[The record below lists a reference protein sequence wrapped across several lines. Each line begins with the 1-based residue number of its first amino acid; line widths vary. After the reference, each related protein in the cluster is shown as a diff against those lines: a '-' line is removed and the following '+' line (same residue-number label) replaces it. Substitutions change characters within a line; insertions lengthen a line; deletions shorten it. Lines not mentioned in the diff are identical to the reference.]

1 MKPLKHLL
9 VNIVVNGVVL
19 YAIVNYIPELGFK
32 IQSIYKDTYI
42 IFGILGIV
50 FWLINSVLKNILK
63 ILTLPVRL
71 ITLGL
76 SSLLLNIIVLYI
88 FEQTVNYLDLGI
100 IIQLGTLVQTLVL
113 SVILSGI
120 YFIIKKII

>member
-1 MKPLKHLL
+1 M
-9 VNIVVNGVVL
+9 
-19 YAIVNYIPELGFK
+19 
-32 IQSIYKDTYI
+32 QSIYKDTYI

-50 FWLINSVLKNILK
+50 FWLINSVLKKILN

-71 ITLGL
+71 VTLGL

-100 IIQLGTLVQTLVL
+100 MVQLGTLIQTFVL
-113 SVILSGI
+113 SVIISAI